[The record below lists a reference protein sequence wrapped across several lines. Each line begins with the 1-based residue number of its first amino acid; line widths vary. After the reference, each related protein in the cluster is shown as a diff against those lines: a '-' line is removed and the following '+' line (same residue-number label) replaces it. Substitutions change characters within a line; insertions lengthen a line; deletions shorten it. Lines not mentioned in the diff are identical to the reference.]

1 MRVAM
6 RSLGLA
12 MLCSVALGVS
22 SAARAEQQVWRFD
35 NLKRI
40 GGFKVEVEGA
50 PKLVASPVGPALS
63 FNGVGDSVLVDG
75 RALVGA
81 SVFTVEVMVRPD
93 GGAFAQR
100 FMHIAETNPATGL
113 DTSATGPDRNARL
126 MFEVRVKDDAW
137 ALDVFAN
144 SASGSRPLLFL
155 DHLHPLGRWY
165 VVTQTYDGK
174 TYRSYVDGVL
184 QGEGELTFTPHGP
197 GRVRL
202 GARMNRVD
210 YFRGAIAMARFTDR
224 ALTPEDFLKVS
235 Q

>member
-1 MRVAM
+1 M

-12 MLCSVALGVS
+12 TLFWAALSAS

-35 NLKRI
+35 NLKQI

-63 FNGVGDSVLVDG
+63 FDGVGDSVLVDG

-81 SVFTVEVMVRPD
+81 SAFTVEVMVRPD

-113 DTSATGPDRNARL
+113 DTPAAGPDRSARL

-155 DHLHPLGRWY
+155 DCLHPLGRWY
-165 VVTQTYDGK
+165 VVTQTYDGT

-184 QGEGELTFTPHGP
+184 QGEGDLTFTPHGP
-197 GRVRL
+197 GRVRI
-202 GARMNRVD
+202 GARMNHVD
-210 YFRGAIAMARFTDR
+210 YFHGAIALARFTDR
-224 ALTPEDFLKVS
+224 ALAPEDFLKAA

>member
-1 MRVAM
+1 MRN
-6 RSLGLA
+6 LGLA
-12 MLCSVALGVS
+12 TLCWIVLGAS
-22 SAARAEQQVWRFD
+22 GAARAEQQVWRFD

-40 GGFKVEVEGA
+40 GGFRVEVEGA
-50 PKLVASPVGPALS
+50 PKLVASPVGLALS
-63 FNGVGDSVLVDG
+63 FDGAGDSVLVDG

-81 SVFTVEVMVRPD
+81 SAFTVEVMVRPD

-126 MFEVRVKDDAW
+126 MFEVRVKEDAW

-155 DHLHPLGRWY
+155 ERLHPLGRWY

-184 QGEGELTFTPHGP
+184 QGEGDLAFTPHGR
-197 GRVRL
+197 GHVRV

-210 YFRGAIAMARFTDR
+210 HFRGAVAMARFTDR
-224 ALTPEDFLKVS
+224 ALPPKDFLKVS

>member
-1 MRVAM
+1 MRK
-6 RSLGLA
+6 LGLA
-12 MLCSVALGVS
+12 ALCWAVLGVS
-22 SAARAEQQVWRFD
+22 SAAQAEQQVWRFD
-35 NLKRI
+35 NLSRI

-63 FNGVGDSVLVDG
+63 FDGAGDSVLVDG
-75 RALVGA
+75 RPLVGA
-81 SVFTVEVMVRPD
+81 SAFTVEVVVRPD

-100 FMHIAETNPATGL
+100 FMHIAETNSATGL
-113 DTSATGPDRNARL
+113 GTSATGPDRNARL

-144 SASGSRPLLFL
+144 SAAGSRPLLFM

-174 TYRSYVDGVL
+174 TYRAYVDGVL
-184 QGEGELTFTPHGP
+184 QGEGALAFRPHGP
-197 GRVRL
+197 GRVRV
-202 GARMNRVD
+202 GARMNHVD
-210 YFRGAIAMARFTDR
+210 YFRGAIALARFTDG
-224 ALTPEDFLKVS
+224 ALPPEDFLKIS